1 MGNPNTPSAAQKVP
15 GFTKTA
21 IINAPKTT
29 VFELLDDL
37 LRLGE
42 CMDYV
47 DRVEILSDR
56 KRGSG
61 TRARWIKKAEPGQ
74 TPISWVEEVTV
85 HDPPHQIG
93 FATVEGARQ
102 IRGTLTLDAIN
113 ETSTQITFHEEFL
126 YPNPDLAS
134 HNAGMENQLASMK
147 RCLE

>member
-1 MGNPNTPSAAQKVP
+1 MDNPNTSSSAQKVP
-15 GFTKTA
+15 SYTKTA
-21 IINAPKTT
+21 IIKASKAA

-37 LRLGE
+37 RRLGE

-85 HDPPHQIG
+85 HEPPHRIG

-102 IRGTLTLDAIN
+102 IRGTLTLEAITDT
-113 ETSTQITFHEEFL
+113 ETQITFHEEFL
-126 YPNPDLAS
+126 YSNPDLAS

>member
-1 MGNPNTPSAAQKVP
+1 MGNPNTSSATQKVP
-15 GFTKTA
+15 GYTKTA
-21 IINAPKTT
+21 IIHASKAA

-37 LRLGE
+37 IRLGE

-47 DRVEILSDR
+47 DRVEILSDQ

-61 TRARWIKKAEPGQ
+61 TQARWIKKAKPGQ
-74 TPISWVEEVTV
+74 IPISWVEEVTV

-93 FATVEGARQ
+93 FATVEGTRQ
-102 IRGTLTLDAIN
+102 IRGTLTLETIN
-113 ETSTQITFHEEFL
+113 DTSTQITFHEEFL

-147 RCLE
+147 QCLE

>member
-1 MGNPNTPSAAQKVP
+1 MAESNQSSETQVP
-15 GFTKTA
+15 GYTKRA
-21 IINAPKTT
+21 IINAPIAD

-37 LRLGE
+37 PRLGE

-47 DRVEILSDR
+47 DRVEILSDQ

-61 TRARWIKKAEPGQ
+61 TRARWIKKAIPGQ

-85 HDPPHQIG
+85 YEPPHRIG

-102 IRGTLTLDAIN
+102 IRGTLTLDAIDN
-113 ETSTQITFHEEFL
+113 SRTQITFHEEFL
-126 YPNPDLAS
+126 YPDPDLAG